1 MLYFL
6 LKLILKVNK
15 KSLQSHI
22 LVCKN
27 LQIAYDYLKEEL
39 VGQNCKF
46 FAKDI
51 KDDFL
56 LEDAKN
62 VVKEAYV
69 AEQNIKILVLGA
81 KSFNIYA
88 QNSLLKILEE
98 PPRNIVFILVC
109 ETKNIF
115 LPTIRSRLLIKEL
128 DTEEEKL
135 ELNLDIANL
144 DLEKIYNF
152 VQENSRIGKNELKS
166 LLQDIVSTAICKND
180 FSFSTKE
187 MEHFEKLL
195 QLAELNT
202 RPSNILISLLLT
214 IYLKKS

>member
-1 MLYFL
+1 
-6 LKLILKVNK
+6 VNE
-15 KSLQSHI
+15 QNIQNHI

-27 LQIAYDYLKEEL
+27 LQKAYNHLKSVLDGE
-39 VGQNCKF
+39 NCKYF
-46 FAKDI
+46 T

-62 VVKEAYV
+62 VVKEAYI
-69 AEQNIKILVLGA
+69 AEKNIKILVLGA

-115 LPTIRSRLLIKEL
+115 LPTIRSRLSTKEL
-128 DTEEEKL
+128 DVKEEKIQ
-135 ELNLDIANL
+135 LNLDIENL
-144 DLEKIYNF
+144 DLQKIYNF
-152 VQENSRIGKNELKS
+152 IQDNSRISKNELKT
-166 LLQDIVSTAICKND
+166 LIQDIVSVAICQNHIN
-180 FSFSTKE
+180 FNTKE

-195 QLAELNT
+195 QLSELNT
-202 RPSNILISLLLT
+202 RPNNILISLLLT
-214 IYLKKS
+214 IYLKKNK